1 MGNHDGQLTAAE
13 IATLHNRVGPIELI
27 DSVHVLTGPSGKR
40 TVFSHGHLWTM
51 FNAPDL
57 RGPWNTMPV
66 AISDRAF
73 SYMMANQLPPGEN
86 VAQLSNMGYPDGFNI
101 WSFLQ
106 SLGPT
111 MSPDIA
117 GMLLDYVSQVAK
129 MDKWMPII
137 MPDGSLTTNN
147 DAKTIYADLCT
158 RWVAQEGSVL
168 AAARAALADGS
179 GPYLAW
185 LDQRLAIQQS
195 ADLVVMGHT
204 HTPVGGLAISP
215 INYHN
220 SGFECASQP
229 DNPPKEF
236 TFTVIDLESATA

>member
-1 MGNHDGQLTAAE
+1 M
-13 IATLHNRVGPIELI
+13 
-27 DSVHVLTGPSGKR
+27 S
-40 TVFSHGHLWTM
+40 
-51 FNAPDL
+51 
-57 RGPWNTMPV
+57 
-66 AISDRAF
+66 
-73 SYMMANQLPPGEN
+73 NQLPPGEN

-137 MPDGSLTTNN
+137 MPDGSLTTIN
-147 DAKTIYADLCT
+147 DAKTIYADLFT

-185 LDQRLAIQQS
+185 FAQRLAIQQS

-236 TFTVIDLESATA
+236 TFTVIDLESATAQIMMVNSGSYAIAPSPTQRCNRPFFLRRWITRAMTAFSTRPTSR